1 MTGIMT
7 SESEPDYQDIL
18 VERDDA
24 VLTIIIDREKAA
36 NKFRHRT
43 CLELFDVLQR
53 FRLDPR
59 LRAAILTGS
68 GDKFFCIGGEHDEA
82 TSLDQSQVLPI
93 IDVYQAIDTIP
104 KPIIAAVNGF
114 AVGGGNVLATVCDLT
129 IASETAV
136 FRQVGP
142 LVGSF
147 DAGYGSWY
155 LEDAIGRKRAKEMW
169 YLNRK
174 YTAQEAFAR
183 GLVNDV
189 VPADELM
196 AHARAVAQEI
206 SARSPLAIGAMKGAF
221 SARHNGV
228 SGQARMAHDQQ
239 LTVYLTTG
247 EAHEVSQAF
256 NERRAPDPER
266 FWR

>member
-1 MTGIMT
+1 MT
-7 SESEPDYQDIL
+7 DYEDIL
-18 VERDDA
+18 VERDEP
-24 VLTIIIDREKAA
+24 VLTITINREKAA
-36 NKFRHRT
+36 NKFRHQT

-59 LRAAILTGS
+59 LRAAVLTGS
-68 GDKFFCIGGEHDEA
+68 GEKFFCIGGEHDET

-104 KPIIAAVNGF
+104 KPVIAAVNGF
-114 AVGGGNVLATVCDLT
+114 AVGGGNVLANVCDLT
-129 IASETAV
+129 VASENAV

-155 LEDAIGRKRAKEMW
+155 LEDSIGRKRAKEMW

-174 YTAQEAFAR
+174 YSAQEAFAR

-189 VPADELM
+189 VPAADLL
-196 AHARAVAQEI
+196 ARARSVAREI
-206 SARSPLAIGAMKGAF
+206 SSRSPLAIGGMKAAF

-239 LTVYLTTG
+239 LSLYLTTG
-247 EAHEVSQAF
+247 EAHEMSNAF
-256 NERRAPDPER
+256 AERRAPDPER
-266 FWR
+266 FWQ